1 MRKTYIRF
9 IVNPISGTDDKQS
22 ILRQIP
28 EYLAPERFEYEIL
41 QTEYAGQASTLA
53 KEGAT
58 KNADIIVAVGGDG
71 TVNEVARSIT
81 HSGSALGIIPCGSG
95 NGLARHLTIPMNP
108 TEALQIIAKCN
119 IETLDYGVINDH
131 PFFCTCGV
139 GFDAFV
145 SEKFAN
151 SESRGLITYI
161 ENTLSEGIKYEPE
174 TYEVE
179 IEGMSQRQKAY
190 LIACGNAS
198 QYGNNVYITPN
209 ASMKDGLLD
218 VTIMEPFPI
227 TEAPQIVLQ
236 LFSKSIDRNSRVK
249 TLQCKELKIH
259 RESEGVVH
267 FDGDP
272 VLCGKDLHIRII
284 EKGIRMVTNPHE
296 QSFSSPFARVFA
308 DIFAD
313 MRSEV
318 IALQEEMTKTNQK
331 IKSINQ
337 ELLNK
342 LRIR

>member
-1 MRKTYIRF
+1 MSKTYIRF
-9 IVNPISGTDDKQS
+9 IVNPISGTDSKQN
-22 ILRQIP
+22 ILRLIP
-28 EYLAPERFEYEIL
+28 EYLAPELFEYEIL
-41 QTEYAGQASTLA
+41 QTEYAGHASVLA
-53 KEGAT
+53 KDGVAN
-58 KNADIIVAVGGDG
+58 KADIIVAVGGDG
-71 TVNEVARSIT
+71 TANEVARSIT
-81 HSGSALGIIPCGSG
+81 HSNSALGIIPCGSG
-95 NGLARHLTIPMNP
+95 NGLARHLAIPLSH
-108 TEALQIIAKCN
+108 TDALQIIAKCN

-151 SESRGLITYI
+151 SDKRGLFTYI
-161 ENTLSEGIKYEPE
+161 ENTLGEGIKYEAQ

-179 IEGMSQRQKAY
+179 IEGMSQRFDAY

-198 QYGNNVYITPN
+198 QYGNNVYIAPN

-259 RESEGVVH
+259 RETEGVVH

-272 VLCGKDLHIRII
+272 IVCGKDLHIRII

-296 QSFSSPFARVFA
+296 RSFTSPFAQVFT

-313 MRSEV
+313 MRNEITS
-318 IALQEEMTKTNQK
+318 LQEDIIKTNQK